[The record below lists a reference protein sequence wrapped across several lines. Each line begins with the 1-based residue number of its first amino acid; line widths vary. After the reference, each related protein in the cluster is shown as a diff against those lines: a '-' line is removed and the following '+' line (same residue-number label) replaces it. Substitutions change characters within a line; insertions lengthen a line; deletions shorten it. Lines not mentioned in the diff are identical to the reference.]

1 MAKKVAKGHHAH
13 TSSSHGRT
21 LLAVATKNRFLFKEI
36 SSPASRQHAQ
46 TGPSEA
52 TQRQT
57 QYCYTE
63 VPSQE
68 KLFIMPSAAALRAHQ
83 EKDAEFAPSNPFDGA
98 DEGLLLGTA
107 SDVVAEV
114 AAKTNLFDA
123 ARDDIF
129 PVLTMEV
136 RLECLLTVGCGV
148 KSEKF
153 A

>member
-1 MAKKVAKGHHAH
+1 MSPHTVASDAG
-13 TSSSHGRT
+13 SI
-21 LLAVATKNRFLFKEI
+21 LATKNEKVQGEEI

-46 TGPSEA
+46 TWTVRSHTE
-52 TQRQT
+52 TD
-57 QYCYTE
+57 QYHHIE

-68 KLFIMPSAAALRAHQ
+68 KLYTMPSAAALRAQ
-83 EKDAEFAPSNPFDGA
+83 QQKDAEFAPSNPFDGA

-129 PVLTMEV
+129 PRFDDGGET
-136 RLECLLTVGCGV
+136 
-148 KSEKF
+148 
-153 A
+153 